1 MVQDHEAYFP
11 QIRFF
16 SLHLTLFQLTSSEQT
31 VE

>member
-1 MVQDHEAYFP
+1 MVKAHEAYFP
-11 QIRFF
+11 LIRFF